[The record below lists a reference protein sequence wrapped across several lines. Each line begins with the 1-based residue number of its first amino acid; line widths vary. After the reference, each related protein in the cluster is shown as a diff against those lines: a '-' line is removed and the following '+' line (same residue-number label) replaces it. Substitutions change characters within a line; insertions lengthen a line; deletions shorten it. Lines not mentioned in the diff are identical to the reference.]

1 MVRMMTLLGF
11 LFAIVSGCQNNET
24 EQKKTEEKMNSAFQS
39 GYAPV
44 NGIKM
49 YYEINGQGKPLV
61 LIHGGGSTIGTTFG
75 NIIPLLAK
83 HHQVIAVELQAH
95 GHTNDRDAPES
106 FEQDADDVAG
116 LVNYLK
122 IAKADFFGFSN
133 GGNTT
138 MQIGI
143 RHPEMVNKLI
153 IASAFYK
160 REGMF
165 KGFFEM
171 MENAN
176 LETMPGYLK
185 KAFLEINND
194 TAMLQNMFEKDKAR
208 MLQFK
213 DWRAEDLSLIKAPS
227 LIIAG
232 DQDVATVEHTAE
244 MAHKIPNS
252 RLLIVPGNHGSFILE
267 ASAPKTESKIPE
279 LTLAA
284 IEEFLRL

>member
-1 MVRMMTLLGF
+1 MVRMVTVLGF
-11 LFAIVSGCQNNET
+11 LFAIMSGCRNNNT
-24 EQKKTEEKMNSAFQS
+24 EKKTTEEKMNGALRS

-44 NGIKM
+44 NGLKM
-49 YYEINGQGKPLV
+49 YYEIHGNGKPLV

-83 HHQVIAVELQAH
+83 HHQVIAVELQGH

-116 LVNYLK
+116 LVSYLK
-122 IAKADFFGFSN
+122 ISNANFFGFSN

-143 RHPEMVNKLI
+143 RHPALVNKLI
-153 IASAFYK
+153 IVSAFYK

-165 KGFFEM
+165 KGFFEI

-176 LETMPGYLK
+176 LENMPGYLK

-213 DWRAEDLSLIKAPS
+213 DWREEDLSLIKAPS

-244 MAHKIPNS
+244 MARKIPNS
-252 RLLIVPGNHGSFILE
+252 RLLIVPGTHGSCILE
-267 ASAPKTESKIPE
+267 ASAPAQESNIPE
-279 LTLAA
+279 LTLAT